1 MGALQKQILPVVG
14 RQTWLWVLPIL
25 LFSAAVGYHGIG
37 TSTFWFDEVWSLAVA
52 GALSFDGVPHPSP
65 LPIQVIWER
74 TAAYDG
80 IPPGYYLLLGFWG
93 RVAGWSPFSVRA
105 LSLLFGVL
113 AIATVYRLGRDLVN
127 AHVGLYAAFFLG
139 TSAYFAYYL
148 HEARMYT
155 LLVFLT
161 AAFLWAYRAV
171 MLSDERPTLRWPFA
185 ALFLLTVCLLYITY
199 FGAFVVAS
207 AGVYHLLRY
216 RHTRRWWSAVAI
228 VSAAGFVFLP
238 WVGTLWQHLLA
249 WRFAA
254 DVPPEQ
260 LDPLKSMS
268 TPPWILNQT
277 LAGLTNSR
285 PFDTAHTLVSFVP
298 LFILLVSIAIL
309 GTRWRAKGQV
319 LLLLAFM
326 VIQLAAFDIVA
337 NRFLGFRYAFI
348 TLPLV
353 FVLLAV
359 GTWRLACWR
368 WVPPTILLVWLVSGW
383 FAPLDYEYRYIRSWY
398 STLEWEAISTDVEAI
413 LQKGDA
419 VLVVSPSGFFYWLH
433 ELPATYYL
441 NHYGVTTY
449 VMPRE
454 DNQSSVV
461 YHEQFQTLLDNE
473 ERLIVIVDPAETPD
487 TLTTFSEV
495 IHTYYTYCA
504 TPILQPR
511 LHVHIHARVDVGCA
525 AIDLS
530 PS

>member
-1 MGALQKQILPVVG
+1 MGAQQEQISPVAG

-52 GALSFDGVPHPSP
+52 GALSFDGVPHPNP
-65 LPIQVIWER
+65 LPIQAIWER
-74 TAAYDG
+74 AATQDG
-80 IPPGYYLLLGFWG
+80 LPPGYYLLLGFWG
-93 RVAGWSPFSVRA
+93 RVAGWSPFSVRV
-105 LSLLFGVL
+105 LSLLFGLL
-113 AIATVYRLGRDLVN
+113 AIAMVYRLGRDAVN

-155 LLVFLT
+155 MLVFLT
-161 AAFLWAYRAV
+161 TAFLWVYQLIVPR
-171 MLSDERPTLRWPFA
+171 ERPAPRWSFV
-185 ALFLLTVCLLYITY
+185 ALFSLTVCLLYITY

-207 AGVYHLLRY
+207 AGFYHLLVY
-216 RHTRRWWSAVAI
+216 QQTRRWWLAVA
-228 VSAAGFVFLP
+228 VVALAGLAFLP
-238 WVGTLWQHLLA
+238 WVATMVQHLLA

-268 TPPWILNQT
+268 TPPWILNQS

-285 PFDTAHTLVSFVP
+285 PFDAAHTVVSFVP
-298 LFILLVSIAIL
+298 LFILLLSIAIL
-309 GTRWRAKGQV
+309 GTRWRAKGQI

-326 VIQLAAFDIVA
+326 LIQLVAFHIVA

-353 FVLLAV
+353 FLLLAV
-359 GTWRLACWR
+359 GTQRLARWR
-368 WVPPTILLVWLVSGW
+368 WVPPSILLIWLVSGW

-398 STLEWEAISTDVEAI
+398 ITMEWEEIRTEVGAI
-413 LQKGDA
+413 LQEGDA

-433 ELPATYYL
+433 ELPASYHLYP
-441 NHYGVTTY
+441 YGVGTY

-454 DNQSSVV
+454 DNQSSAK
-461 YHEQFQTLLDNE
+461 YHEQFQTLPNND
-473 ERLIVIVDPAETPD
+473 ERLVVIVDPAETPD
-487 TLTTFSEV
+487 TLTTFSNV
-495 IHTYYTYCA
+495 IYTYYPHCA

-525 AIDLS
+525 AIQL
-530 PS
+530 PEP